1 MHSQTPKLESGH
13 SGASETSIGKQL
25 IPVELVQHFRRAIIN
40 IHPGLLPAF
49 GGKGLYGQR
58 VHKAVVA
65 SGARFTGIS
74 CCLLPAPAPPC
85 TGQKTQHTCISLYS
99 KIA

>member
-1 MHSQTPKLESGH
+1 MVPEQLIPVKLIQHLLRFESTSRILQTFMMPE
-13 SGASETSIGKQL
+13 QL

-65 SGARFTGIS
+65 SGARYTGTH
-74 CCLLPAPAPPC
+74 APA
-85 TGQKTQHTCISLYS
+85 L
-99 KIA
+99 